1 MRNKEL
7 KTVTIINRP
16 LSEVFD
22 YFSKAENLNSL
33 TPPELNFSILT
44 PLPIEMYSGRLIDY
58 KIELMGISFKWK
70 TEITE
75 WVPNQK
81 FVDQQLKGPYKIWH
95 HQHIFKDLGDKTE
108 MTDIITYQSIGWI
121 FAPFI
126 HWLFVDQKVKE
137 IFAYREKVL
146 NEIFGQS

>member
-1 MRNKEL
+1 VRNKEL

>member
-7 KTVTIINRP
+7 KTITIINKP

-22 YFSKAENLNSL
+22 FFSKAENLNAL
-33 TPPELNFSILT
+33 TPPELHFSILT
-44 PLPIEMYSGRLIDY
+44 PMPIEMYPGRLIDY
-58 KIELMGISFKWK
+58 KIELMGISFKWR

-146 NEIFGQS
+146 HEIFGQS